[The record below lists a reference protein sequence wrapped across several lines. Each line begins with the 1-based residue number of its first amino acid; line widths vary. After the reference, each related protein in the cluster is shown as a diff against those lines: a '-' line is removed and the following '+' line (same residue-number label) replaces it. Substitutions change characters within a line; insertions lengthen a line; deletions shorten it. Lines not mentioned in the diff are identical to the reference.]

1 MQSYEK
7 SSAEQKILI
16 FFMPRRRSFLEQS
29 EKVRAQRAQSYE
41 KSPKASTLSGTF
53 FSCQPLIAI
62 VWVIGIRLSLTDAVG
77 LQHKRRFLLCTL

>member
-1 MQSYEK
+1 MSKAKKFALKE
-7 SSAEQKILI
+7 
-16 FFMPRRRSFLEQS
+16 R
-29 EKVRAQRAQSYE
+29 KVTK

-77 LQHKRRFLLCTL
+77 LQHKRDGSIVHLV